1 MVLILHDSNFEVLF
15 AVRSDKKA
23 GIKHFFYIKFPVR
36 AVLKKTEKKLIQQQ
50 KRAAILGRFFLK
62 IFCAF
67 RKINIGVQKNT
78 GLILYL
84 LRFASAW

>member
-50 KRAAILGRFFLK
+50 KRAAILGRLLYYAPSVKLTSVFTK
-62 IFCAF
+62 
-67 RKINIGVQKNT
+67 T
-78 GLILYL
+78 GLIL
-84 LRFASAW
+84 